1 MTTRLSRRVR
11 FSALSIALAVMAS
24 AALATV
30 AKADPTAVPAASCSP
45 KEFAYAG
52 LYSNTPAQGI
62 ETTVTTMAA
71 AQVPSGHV
79 AGWIGVGGPD
89 AGPGGQAEWLQT
101 GVNTRAGAGTELY
114 AEITQPGILTK
125 YVRLAA
131 DVAPGTSYRLAV
143 AQLPGEPNVWHVLLN
158 GKAATGRIYL
168 PGSSQFEPMAMSE
181 SWNGGTPSCNGFNY
195 RFDHLRI
202 RANGSWKA
210 LTNASVLSDPGYKVI
225 DRTNAGF
232 SAVSA

>member
-1 MTTRLSRRVR
+1 LAVTA
-11 FSALSIALAVMAS
+11 SALAG
-24 AALATV
+24 V
-30 AKADPTAVPAASCSP
+30 AKAYPTATPAASCTP
-45 KEFAYAG
+45 KAFAYAG
-52 LYSNTPAQGI
+52 LFSNVPGQGI
-62 ETTVTTMAA
+62 ETVVTTMAA

-101 GVNTRAGAGTELY
+101 GVNTRAGGGTELY
-114 AEITQPGILTK
+114 AEITQPGVLTK

-131 DVAPGTSYRLAV
+131 EVAPGSSYHLAV
-143 AQLPGEPNVWHVLLN
+143 AQVPGKPNVWHVLLN
-158 GKAATGRIYL
+158 GKPATGRIYL
-168 PGSSQFEPMAMSE
+168 PGSSRFAPMAMSE

-202 RANGSWKA
+202 RTNGSWRA
-210 LTNASVLSDPGYKVI
+210 LTNASVLSDSGYKVI

-232 SAVSA
+232 TAVSA